1 MRSLIFVLL
10 SLFACSLNGAFAQI
24 QIDSIAKISDS
35 ITAQSFD
42 VVEENPTQ
50 QAEKKQANN
59 SLTNFVFNK
68 DSLDVYRYSFFPDSV
83 NYINLLFFGYC

>member
-50 QAEKKQANN
+50 QAEKKTSKQLAHK
-59 SLTNFVFNK
+59 FC
-68 DSLDVYRYSFFPDSV
+68 
-83 NYINLLFFGYC
+83 IQ